1 MDRGSIHWSVSAGR
15 LLLRMYS
22 TPDTVESSKSLQGVV
37 GAIEKDVQLPMATVA
52 LREK

>member
-1 MDRGSIHWSVSAGR
+1 MDTGSIHWSVSVGG

-22 TPDTVESSKSLQGVV
+22 TPDTAENSKSLQGVEE
-37 GAIEKDVQLPMATVA
+37 AIEKDVQLPMATVV